1 MGKVRLDRTI
11 IMHVDVNSAY
21 LSWSAA
27 QALENGSNIDYRE
40 IAAIVGG
47 DPKTRR
53 GIVLAKSL
61 PAKRYGIKTAET
73 LYSALKKCP
82 HLKIIAPDYQ
92 LYMNCSAALKQLL
105 ATYSPYLQR
114 FSVDEFFVDFSSIKA
129 CQKDPVAFA
138 HKLKDDI
145 YQQLGFTVNVG
156 ISSNKLLA
164 KIAGDFEKPNKVHT
178 LFKNEIATK
187 LWPLPIG
194 DLYMVGRRTLP
205 KLQAMGINTVGDL
218 AMVEPQLIATKLK
231 KFGLVLRKLANGE
244 VDNFISAEPNR
255 PVKGIGNST
264 TMAFDITDSSE
275 ALMVLLSLTE
285 MVCLRLRAKVRLA
298 GTVAISIK
306 AADFT
311 KLSHQT
317 KLSRPTDD
325 TSAIYQT
332 VRQLFSEVWHGQPIR
347 LLGVRLS
354 NLTDCSHYQ
363 LSLLDYQT
371 AEKRHQLNQTIDALR
386 QRYGRNSIFR
396 ATFSHSN
403 FAPIKGGI
411 AESEDFP
418 ALKSQL

>member
-1 MGKVRLDRTI
+1 MITTSLDRTI

-27 QALENGSNIDYRE
+27 QALENGCKIDYRK

-47 DPKTRR
+47 NPKTRQ
-53 GIVLAKSL
+53 GIVLAKSI

-82 HLKIIAPDYQ
+82 QLKIIAPDYQ
-92 LYMNCSAALKQLL
+92 LYMQCSAALKQLL
-105 ATYSPYLQR
+105 ARYSPQLQR
-114 FSVDEFFVDFSSIKA
+114 FSIDEYFVDFSGIKD
-129 CQKDPVAFA
+129 CQKDPVGFA

-145 YQQLGFTVNVG
+145 YQQLGFTVNIG

-178 LFKNEIATK
+178 LFKSEIATK
-187 LWPLPIG
+187 LWPLPV
-194 DLYMVGRRTLP
+194 DKLYMVGRHTLP
-205 KLQAMGINTVGDL
+205 KLQALGINTVGDL
-218 AMVEPQLIATKLK
+218 AMVDKNFINTKLK
-231 KFGLVLRKLANGE
+231 KFGLVLRNLANGK
-244 VDNFISAEPNR
+244 VDNLINDDPDR

-264 TMAFDITDSSE
+264 TIAFDITNRNE
-275 ALMVLLSLTE
+275 AMMVLLSLTE
-285 MVCLRLRAKVRLA
+285 MVSMRLRAKARLA
-298 GTVAISIK
+298 GTVSISIK
-306 AADFT
+306 SADFS
-311 KLSHQT
+311 KVLHQ
-317 KLSRPTDD
+317 KQLNQPTDD
-325 TSAIYQT
+325 TSVIYHA
-332 VRQLFSEVWHGQPIR
+332 VRQLFCEAWQGQPVR

-371 AEKRHQLNQTIDALR
+371 SEKRRQLNQTIDALR
-386 QRYGRNSIFR
+386 RRFGQKSIFR

-403 FAPIKGGI
+403 FAPIKGNTADI
-411 AESEDFP
+411 DNFP